1 MAKSV
6 QCIKQIPYQKILDF
20 RAELERLQSWKP
32 YLLTIQRYFSNQS
45 VPVNK
50 KVIVKEY
57 YACSKVYFSFCEEY
71 EQRLVK
77 LEEVMNAMVSSPKI

>member
-1 MAKSV
+1 MEKSV

-20 RAELERLQSWKP
+20 RDELERLRSWEP
-32 YLLTIQRYFSNQS
+32 YLLTIQRYFSNQL

-57 YACSKVYFSFCEEY
+57 YASSKVYLSFCGEY

-77 LEEVMNAMVSSPKI
+77 LEELMNEMVNSPKI

>member
-1 MAKSV
+1 MEKSV
-6 QCIKQIPYQKILDF
+6 QCVKQIPFQRILDF
-20 RAELERLQSWKP
+20 RDELERLRSWEP
-32 YLLTIQRYFSNQS
+32 YLLAIQQYFSNQS

-57 YACSKVYFSFCEEY
+57 YACSKVYSSFCEEY

-77 LEEVMNAMVSSPKI
+77 LEELMNAMVSSPKM